1 MELMQGRRL
10 ADCPHSRYTANHRGR
25 GEARIGQ
32 EQAEMAREDQID
44 EQLYETLDH
53 TADIAVRVRGD
64 TLPQLFENAAYALFD
79 TLVELDGVAEA
90 REEIIQVDG
99 ADLAELMVTWLNEL
113 LFLWESQLLLFKR
126 FEVTE
131 LTDTRLTARAW
142 GELFDE
148 AHHALLTEIK
158 AATYHQLRVEK
169 VGTRWSAQLIFDI

>member
-1 MELMQGRRL
+1 MELMPGGRL
-10 ADCPHSRYTANHRGR
+10 APCPDSRYTANHRESA
-25 GEARIGQ
+25 EARVRQ
-32 EQAEMAREDQID
+32 EQTEMAGE

-53 TADIAVRVRGD
+53 TADIAVRVRSD

-90 REEIIQVDG
+90 QEELIRVDG

-148 AHHALLTEIK
+148 AHHTLLTEIK